1 MCNVCILYESPL
13 WWPAILTAA
22 TMDAT
27 VAAITTATEQS
38 NQIDLSSRSSLAI
51 APSHHK
57 RMGVHYARELQFSI
71 QIGEKIRS
79 AYYTRVRILIKFLW
93 HTKRR
98 LTFSLTLN
106 TLV

>member
-1 MCNVCILYESPL
+1 
-13 WWPAILTAA
+13 
-22 TMDAT
+22 
-27 VAAITTATEQS
+27 
-38 NQIDLSSRSSLAI
+38 
-51 APSHHK
+51 
-57 RMGVHYARELQFSI
+57 MGVHYARELQFSI

-93 HTKRR
+93 HTKRT